1 MAMFVK
7 RAPHCKM
14 YTVMD
19 AYHELLLENEIIRNS
34 TTQIILDYF
43 KQTLDD
49 VQNVEATEGS
59 VLKLYDDNQPIY
71 SLGETILRGAG
82 LVIATTGILVG
93 LSMVLSGVKNR
104 RITI

>member
-14 YTVMD
+14 YTVMN
-19 AYHELLLENEIIRNS
+19 AYHELLQENEVIRNT

-49 VQNVEATEGS
+49 VQNVETSEGS

-71 SLGETILRGAG
+71 SLGETVLRGIG
-82 LVIATTGILVG
+82 LVIATTGMLVG